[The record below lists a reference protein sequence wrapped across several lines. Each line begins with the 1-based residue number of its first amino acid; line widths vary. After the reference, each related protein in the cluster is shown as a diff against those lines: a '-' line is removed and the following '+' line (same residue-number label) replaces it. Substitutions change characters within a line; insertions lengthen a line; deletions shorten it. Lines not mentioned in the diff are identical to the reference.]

1 MVNLFNE
8 LNSQLS
14 VIKDNIRKRDK
25 IQYMMEKTNKS
36 LNEEI
41 RKKLE
46 LKNILDK
53 EEMDVKKLQSLSIS
67 GVFYAVLGSK
77 DEKLSKERQE
87 YLAAKL
93 KYDECCNHVKYLD
106 EEIKSYKEK
115 LKEYYLLDKEYEQI
129 VKKKQKLILE
139 ANDDNTKK
147 LLELVEKITDNKS
160 NLNEINEALDA
171 GNRVSSQLNKTAKSL
186 NSAKNWGTYDM
197 LGGGLLATAAKHSKI
212 DEAKDY
218 ASDAHAMLSKFK
230 RELEDVRIESN
241 LEINID
247 SFDRFVDYFFD
258 GLIADWS
265 VQSKINNSL
274 SNVNTAIN
282 NVDAIVAK
290 LNKVKGEI
298 EKKISEDNVSMDS
311 LIETVE

>member
-1 MVNLFNE
+1 MFNE